1 MSNNTMQKVKFSQA
15 IQTPTY
21 QKLVRDT
28 LGDPKRSARFI
39 AAVSSAVAVNQSLQ
53 ACTANSILTGA
64 LLGESL
70 NLSPSPQL
78 GQYYLVPFKI
88 KSKYNKETGETIP
101 EHYDAQFILGYKGY
115 LQLAIR
121 SGYYKKI
128 NVIEIKDG
136 ELIGYDPLTETIE
149 CSLIDDFE
157 MRENAPTIGY
167 YAHFVYLNGFE
178 KSIYWSKQK
187 MLSHAD
193 KYSPAFHANEYERLQ
208 NGEIPERDMW
218 KYSSFWYKDF
228 DGMAKKTLLRQLISK
243 WGVMS
248 LELQSAVE
256 ADNKVI
262 ERNENGKGFVPT
274 EVEIEEPETVETV
287 ISEEPQRSESDEV
300 DINDL

>member
-1 MSNNTMQKVKFSQA
+1 MSNAIQKVKFSQA

-21 QKLVRDT
+21 QKLVKDT

-39 AAVSSAVAVNQSLQ
+39 AAISSAVAVNKSLQ
-53 ACTANSILTGA
+53 ACTASSILTGA

-88 KSKYNKETGETIP
+88 KAKYDRATGETIP
-101 EHYDAQFILGYKGY
+101 EHHDAQFVLGYKGY

-121 SGYYKKI
+121 SGYYKNI
-128 NVIEIKDG
+128 NVIEIKEG

-149 CSLIDDFE
+149 CNLIDDFE
-157 MRENAPTIGY
+157 QRESAETVGY
-167 YAHFVYLNGFE
+167 YAHFQYLNGFE

-193 KYSPAFHANEYERLQ
+193 KYSPAFNASAYERIQ
-208 NGEIPERDMW
+208 QGEVSEQDMW

-228 DGMAKKTLLRQLISK
+228 DSMAKKTLLRQLISK

-256 ADNKVI
+256 SDNKVI
-262 ERNENGKGFVPT
+262 ERSQTGKDFVAVD
-274 EVEIEEPETVETV
+274 VEEQEESNVIDNTVEET
-287 ISEEPQRSESDEV
+287 PQPENDEV
-300 DINDL
+300 NIDDL

>member
-1 MSNNTMQKVKFSQA
+1 MSNAIQKVKFSQA

-21 QKLVRDT
+21 QKLVKDT

-39 AAVSSAVAVNQSLQ
+39 AAISSAVAVNKSLQ
-53 ACTANSILTGA
+53 ACTASSILTGA

-88 KSKYNKETGETIP
+88 KAKYDKATGETIP
-101 EHYDAQFILGYKGY
+101 EHHDAQFVLGYKGY

-121 SGYYKKI
+121 SGYYKNI
-128 NVIEIKDG
+128 NVIEIKEG

-149 CSLIDDFE
+149 CNLIDDFE
-157 MRENAPTIGY
+157 QRESAETVGY
-167 YAHFVYLNGFE
+167 YAHFQYLNGFE

-193 KYSPAFHANEYERLQ
+193 KYSPAFNASAYERIQ
-208 NGEIPERDMW
+208 QGEVSEQDMW

-228 DGMAKKTLLRQLISK
+228 DSMAKKTLLRQLISK

-256 ADNKVI
+256 SDNKVI
-262 ERNENGKGFVPT
+262 ERSQTGKDFVAVD
-274 EVEIEEPETVETV
+274 VEEQEESNVIDNTVEET
-287 ISEEPQRSESDEV
+287 PQPENDEV
-300 DINDL
+300 NIDDL

>member
-1 MSNNTMQKVKFSQA
+1 MSNAIQKVKFSQA

-21 QKLVRDT
+21 QKLVKDT

-39 AAVSSAVAVNQSLQ
+39 AAISSAVAVNKSLQ
-53 ACTANSILTGA
+53 ACTASSILTGA

-88 KSKYNKETGETIP
+88 KAKYDKATGETIP
-101 EHYDAQFILGYKGY
+101 EHHDAQFVLGYKGY

-121 SGYYKKI
+121 SGYYKNI
-128 NVIEIKDG
+128 NVIEIKEG

-149 CSLIDDFE
+149 CNLIDDFE
-157 MRENAPTIGY
+157 QRESAETVGY
-167 YAHFVYLNGFE
+167 YAHFQYLNGFE

-193 KYSPAFHANEYERLQ
+193 KYSPAFNASAYERIQQGEVSEQ
-208 NGEIPERDMW
+208 NMW

-228 DGMAKKTLLRQLISK
+228 DSMAKKTLLRQLISK

-256 ADNKVI
+256 SDNKVI
-262 ERNENGKGFVPT
+262 ERSQTGKDFVAVD
-274 EVEIEEPETVETV
+274 VEEQEESNVIDNTVEET
-287 ISEEPQRSESDEV
+287 PQPENDEV
-300 DINDL
+300 NIDDL